1 MKCSA
6 GNQVFGTYEN
16 NAGYFLLF
24 FRHER
29 FDIEKMAVFS
39 SLVWFPPETTGG
51 GGVDRKCFRRQMNI
65 LYIYEYSTFTSDS
78 VVFFNNFLWCS
89 SIDAIGRKWE
99 SPPLIPLTHHVH
111 ETDGNAITAFQT
123 PSRLRWLGSGLVY
136 GLVRSFPAHTR
147 VTKEYSHSW
156 NQMSL
161 SSDKK
166 LRSRHPWVKLA
177 PPRTATCRLSYPRAR
192 SDALAAA
199 PSSHSCSEA
208 LRYIQETQTRYI
220 FAGLT

>member
-1 MKCSA
+1 MNEFAFVNYRPWGLFIHKQQCDAVRYQKQMKFNFFWVCSA
-6 GNQVFGTYEN
+6 
-16 NAGYFLLF
+16 
-24 FRHER
+24 
-29 FDIEKMAVFS
+29 
-39 SLVWFPPETTGG
+39 
-51 GGVDRKCFRRQMNI
+51 FRRN
-65 LYIYEYSTFTSDS
+65 
-78 VVFFNNFLWCS
+78 
-89 SIDAIGRKWE
+89 GWE
-99 SPPLIPLTHHVH
+99 RSN
-111 ETDGNAITAFQT
+111 GFQT
-123 PSRLRWLGSGLVY
+123 PSRLSMAWVRSSGLVY

-147 VTKEYSHSW
+147 VTEDYLHSW

-177 PPRTATCRLSYPRAR
+177 PHRTTTCKLSYPRAR
-192 SDALAAA
+192 SDSLAAA